1 MEEAEAEGEMSGV
14 ESKAGKREGGGE
26 MEAFGKLQAEG
37 KICFAATIIG
47 RNSLSSISFVA
58 GFIMIRGPSKRDKSQ
73 YVTSFLY
80 FK

>member
-1 MEEAEAEGEMSGV
+1 
-14 ESKAGKREGGGE
+14 
-26 MEAFGKLQAEG
+26 MEASGKLQAEG